1 MWKKYTIS
9 VDPTVWEDAKQILQT
24 EAGMSMSKYIE
35 ITLRSLTKVTTGTAQ
50 EYMHDTIMDFV
61 SADKSLS
68 GSEKKKIEAAIKGE
82 EKVKVKKKK

>member
-9 VDPTVWEDAKQILQT
+9 VDPTVWENAKQIIQN

-35 ITLRSLTKVTTGTAQ
+35 ISLRGLMRVESGTTKDFVQ
-50 EYMHDTIMDFV
+50 DTIMDFV
-61 SADKSLS
+61 SADKSLKR
-68 GSEKKKIEAAIKGE
+68 SEKKKIEAAIKGD